1 MKRIS
6 NFEAQ
11 LKNKGINE
19 RLRGGEKKEKE
30 ENIVKNDNFDNFN
43 EPFKSLNRWDIILKL
58 IIFST
63 ISRLFVMS
71 CIMLIWIW

>member
-63 ISRLFVMS
+63 ISCLFVMS

>member
-43 EPFKSLNRWDIILKL
+43 EPFKSLNQWDIILKL

>member
-19 RLRGGEKKEKE
+19 RLRGGGKKEKE
-30 ENIVKNDNFDNFN
+30 ENIVKNDFDNFN
-43 EPFKSLNRWDIILKL
+43 EPFKSLNR
-58 IIFST
+58 
-63 ISRLFVMS
+63 
-71 CIMLIWIW
+71 

>member
-30 ENIVKNDNFDNFN
+30 ENIVKNDFDNFN

>member
-6 NFEAQ
+6 NFKAQ

-30 ENIVKNDNFDNFN
+30 ENIVKNDFDNFN
-43 EPFKSLNRWDIILKL
+43 EPFKSLNR
-58 IIFST
+58 
-63 ISRLFVMS
+63 
-71 CIMLIWIW
+71 

>member
-19 RLRGGEKKEKE
+19 RLRGEEKKEKE

-43 EPFKSLNRWDIILKL
+43 EPFKSLNR
-58 IIFST
+58 
-63 ISRLFVMS
+63 
-71 CIMLIWIW
+71 